1 MFELTCSLPLEKDL
15 RVMLY
20 DHDMLTKDEKI
31 GETVIDL
38 ENRFLSKY
46 GAKCGLP
53 QSYCVWVDIFLC
65 LLSLNRISI
74 KLIIRP
80 WTVPDVTQQKSM
92 WEQNLFFVTMI
103 IDRYDKIN
111 KILFILL
118 DDFCLSPVRSGVN
131 QWRDQLTPTQL
142 LYRFCERRNLR
153 KPVYEDEAVR
163 FKGERYTSDDLGEW
177 PFLTIQL
184 KYINMCNNK
193 SIQFV
198 ILIHLLYIDMKYL
211 SCTSIRHEVL
221 SNHWVRASPN
231 LPLLWDVAGLQCSVS
246 IRSNPRKERWWTS
259 KRVMVAKAHWCTWAA
274 KTGPCGLIQQTS
286 CCSSNC

>member
-46 GAKCGLP
+46 GAMCGLP
-53 QSYCVWVDIFLC
+53 QSYHVWGDIIFC
-65 LLSLNRISI
+65 LLSLNWISI
-74 KLIIRP
+74 KLIKLDP
-80 WTVPDVTQQKSM
+80 ELFQM

-103 IDRYDKIN
+103 IDRYNKIN
-111 KILFILL
+111 KTLFILFL
-118 DDFCLSPVRSGVN
+118 CLSPVRSGVN

-142 LYRFCERRNLR
+142 LYRFCERRNLQ

-163 FKGERYTSDDLGEW
+163 FKGERYIAADLGEW

-184 KYINMCNNK
+184 KYINTCNDK

-211 SCTSIRHEVL
+211 SCTLIRHKV
-221 SNHWVRASPN
+221 
-231 LPLLWDVAGLQCSVS
+231 
-246 IRSNPRKERWWTS
+246 
-259 KRVMVAKAHWCTWAA
+259 
-274 KTGPCGLIQQTS
+274 
-286 CCSSNC
+286 